1 MHWGDLDA
9 WQDQLSEI
17 TRMWAASEGANES
30 VTQERIHQQCTIESL
45 ILIQIRH
52 HIVYLSLVNPK
63 FNAFIWLPIIIS
75 FWSCYLLYIF
85 EPKGNFVISKWIK
98 ISMYTVQARKKNMKY
113 TILLEIKC
121 RLKLKC
127 YHTLDTQSVTS
138 HRSKSIHYF
147 VSARKLNTPSPGGI
161 LYN

>member
-1 MHWGDLDA
+1 MGYRDARLNYFILGAKHWGDLDA

-98 ISMYTVQARKKNMKY
+98 ISMYTVQARKKKH
-113 TILLEIKC
+113 E
-121 RLKLKC
+121 
-127 YHTLDTQSVTS
+127 
-138 HRSKSIHYF
+138 IHYF
-147 VSARKLNTPSPGGI
+147 ARDKMQIEIEMLPNIRYTKCNQP
-161 LYN
+161 